1 VLLRLPYLA
10 LSSMFTLLRLLP
22 MSDRDKDIEILA
34 LRHQLA
40 ILQPQIDK
48 PRLTTTDRAF
58 LAALLHRLPRIR
70 LRRLQLA
77 DTPGLDG
84 IHPRRRAP
92 LHPDQQAVGQPGRNL
107 SPPFPRICTITRSS
121 AYSASGRACGVT
133 SIANISGW
141 PGRAG
146 QDKPS
151 SRRRSAPA
159 SIRPPASASYTD
171 PCPGR
176 NSGSSDNST
185 GERTGPWAHSIASVS
200 SNSASARRQHSAWNR
215 VRNMVRFATAD
226 LPDVATAPAT
236 GFPGAIVNI

>member
-40 ILQPQIDK
+40 ILQRQIDK

-107 SPPFPRICTITRSS
+107 SPPFPRICTITRS
-121 AYSASGRACGVT
+121 
-133 SIANISGW
+133 NISGW

-151 SRRRSAPA
+151 SRRRSEPA
-159 SIRPPASASYTD
+159 SIRPPASASYTE
-171 PCPGR
+171 PCPRR